1 MQVSPL
7 DQLEVPLLDL
17 FTPHPPGRGE
27 ALRPELPHTVRG
39 LRQPQ
44 RLQIPREVQE
54 QVSSRHSQSS
64 LQNPSFG
71 QLKTLGNT
79 RMKLGKPLL
88 LYRTAPKRAPKIDQP
103 LYTVLQFSCS
113 YFNSLTV

>member
-1 MQVSPL
+1 MQVSRLLL
-7 DQLEVPLLDL
+7 DQLEFPLMDD
-17 FTPHPPGRGE
+17 FTALPPGRGE

-71 QLKTLGNT
+71 QLKIWLFTF
-79 RMKLGKPLL
+79 
-88 LYRTAPKRAPKIDQP
+88 TADAFGPSNFRNPEIALIVD
-103 LYTVLQFSCS
+103 S
-113 YFNSLTV
+113 